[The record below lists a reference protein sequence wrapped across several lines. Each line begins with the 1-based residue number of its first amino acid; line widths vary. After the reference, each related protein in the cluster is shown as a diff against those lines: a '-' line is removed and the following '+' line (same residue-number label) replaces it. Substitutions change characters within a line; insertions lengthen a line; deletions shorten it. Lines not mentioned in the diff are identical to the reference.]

1 MAKFEKLRVSL
12 ASEDPTPIEEALGY
26 AGPRRSRTEFLS
38 AAFAS
43 PIRFLG
49 RGKLVYQFH
58 PLEAPEGFAA
68 GFFSRSSPV
77 ELNHADLTPYVAE
90 NHEPA
95 LFLLSLDKG
104 QVIWMEDNPRVGSPK
119 RILESLFEHLLKK
132 TDLREWQ
139 AFVRY
144 FENQDDYWDVVREYR
159 KEITKITF
167 RYVPPN
173 AFEGKKLSQKYR
185 TAIQEQ
191 SGAEVVEE
199 IFRAPPGKMDPEA
212 EMMRANAEIAEQGAG
227 ERELRGI
234 KNRLLYA
241 SGRGRVTR
249 DVPDD
254 EMPTVQSPSFVRR
267 IISSLFE

>member
-12 ASEDPTPIEEALGY
+12 ASEDATPLEEAVDHTVS
-26 AGPRRSRTEFLS
+26 RRSRTEFLTE
-38 AAFAS
+38 AFAN

-58 PLEAPEGFAA
+58 PIDAPNGFAA
-68 GFFSRSSPV
+68 GFFSRSAPV
-77 ELNHADLTPYVAE
+77 ELNHEDLTPYVAE
-90 NHEPA
+90 NYEPA
-95 LFLLSLDKG
+95 LFILSLDKA
-104 QVIWMEDNPRVGSPK
+104 QVIWMEDNPKVGSPK
-119 RILESLFEHLLKK
+119 RILESMFDHLLKK

-144 FENQDDYWDVVREYR
+144 FENQEDYWDVVREHR
-159 KEITKITF
+159 NEITKITF

-199 IFRAPPGKMDPEA
+199 IFKAPPGKMDPEA

-227 ERELRGI
+227 ERELRGF

-241 SGRGRVTR
+241 SGRGRVTET
-249 DVPDD
+249 VPQDD
-254 EMPTVQSPSFVRR
+254 MPTVQSPGFVRR
-267 IISSLFE
+267 VIDILFG